1 MTEYG
6 QRVLYL
12 SGPVEPPWTRSDKN
26 LVRGIAANLQRYRAR
41 VLTHEGVVS
50 SDPHVEVESAWG
62 PRVGGHTPLGRR
74 VGLFGRLLGA
84 RQMALVHLFW
94 PADALVA
101 NVVRVGAR
109 LRGVPVIHTLVRAP
123 RSTVGIARSLAGS
136 TVVCL
141 TQETQQRL
149 TAEGIHEPLW
159 IPPGIRVQ
167 PPIPAGE
174 KAQIRRKYRIP
185 LDMPVVIYAGDY
197 GHSNAARTVAAAM
210 PRILRGT
217 EVHFVLACRIRG
229 EQDAREEN
237 RIKEAITADGIAHH
251 VTFLNEVTSL
261 RELFAIASVQVFPAD
276 SHHEKMDLPMVLLE
290 GMGEELATVVANK
303 APLSELVQAGAAIG
317 VPQMDPVGLA
327 AAVVELMRVPERRE
341 ALAKAGRALVEQ
353 RFDVRQ
359 VAARYELLYDEVL
372 GAARR
377 NGHYGRGWV

>member
-1 MTEYG
+1 M
-6 QRVLYL
+6 
-12 SGPVEPPWTRSDKN
+12 
-26 LVRGIAANLQRYRAR
+26 A
-41 VLTHEGVVS
+41 
-50 SDPHVEVESAWG
+50 
-62 PRVGGHTPLGRR
+62 
-74 VGLFGRLLGA
+74 GA
-84 RQMALVHLFW
+84 
-94 PADALVA
+94 
-101 NVVRVGAR
+101 
-109 LRGVPVIHTLVRAP
+109 
-123 RSTVGIARSLAGS
+123 
-136 TVVCL
+136 
-141 TQETQQRL
+141 
-149 TAEGIHEPLW
+149 
-159 IPPGIRVQ
+159 
-167 PPIPAGE
+167 
-174 KAQIRRKYRIP
+174 
-185 LDMPVVIYAGDY
+185 
-197 GHSNAARTVAAAM
+197 
-210 PRILRGT
+210 
-217 EVHFVLACRIRG
+217 
-229 EQDAREEN
+229 
-237 RIKEAITADGIAHH
+237 IKEAITADGIAHH